1 MGMGVVAF
9 ERLYRASEGRVLEGR
24 VGWRGE
30 DEREVGKEGK
40 KEDVDTAEDGVI
52 NRNYSPSP
60 APPSLH
66 FPYGAAPDTKEA
78 CSATPPPCPPYS
90 ETYLRSATHTR

>member
-78 CSATPPPCPPYS
+78 CSVSPPPCPPYS
-90 ETYLRSATHTR
+90 ATFLRSVTHTQ